1 MSREADFTP
10 ITRQMV
16 EDAVLMLAD
25 IIEENRYMRAELKLA
40 RQQIREYQEQFAE
53 HVKEVQE

>member
-1 MSREADFTP
+1 MSREADFKP

-40 RQQIREYQEQFAE
+40 RQQTRIISEDRF
-53 HVKEVQE
+53 